1 MEETTNIYVLSLQ
14 GGRIYVGKSN
24 DVKKRFE
31 QHKAGN
37 GSVWTSKHKPIEI
50 LKVIEHASPFDE
62 DRYVKEYMM
71 KYGIENVRGGSYC
84 STELS
89 DEQIASIQQEIRGAT
104 DCCAKCGRRG
114 HFANKC
120 YAKTDVN
127 GNKLGDDFDDDT
139 SDYDSSDCEIDVIK
153 CSKCKKYGHYASTCF
168 VKTDKFKSNNTCY
181 RCGRSGHYS
190 PDCYASKHV
199 NGYYL
204 D

>member
-1 MEETTNIYVLSLQ
+1 MDERTNIYILSLQ
-14 GGRIYVGKSN
+14 GGRIYIGKSN

-37 GSVWTSKHKPIEI
+37 GSAWTSKHRPIEI
-50 LKVIEHASPFDE
+50 LRLIENASPFDE
-62 DRYVKEYMM
+62 DRYVKEYMD

-84 STELS
+84 SVELT
-89 DEQIASIQQEIRGAT
+89 DEQITSIQKEIRGAN
-104 DCCAKCGRRG
+104 DKCSKCGRYN

-120 YAKTDVN
+120 YAKTDVD
-127 GNKLGDDFDDDT
+127 GNILGDKEEEHIVWCCEYCDDGYTDKAE
-139 SDYDSSDCEIDVIK
+139 CEK
-153 CSKCKKYGHYASTCF
+153 HERYCKKRQSI
-168 VKTDKFKSNNTCY
+168 KKSGNCY

-190 PDCYASKHV
+190 PDCYATKHA